1 MGHGPAK
8 TAVPPSL
15 RVSLTGNELSL
26 HSSLTRFWGRSG
38 PTPAVRG
45 LAENAANLVSNQSL
59 QCNFLTTSS
68 LEASAV
74 DPTLVRHGGALGRRC
89 ANPSSPHTE
98 CLAHGLAVRIK

>member
-1 MGHGPAK
+1 MGRGPAK

-15 RVSLTGNELSL
+15 WVPLTGNELYL
-26 HSSLTRFWGRSG
+26 HSSLTRFWGRNG

-45 LAENAANLVSNQSL
+45 LAENAANLVSNQSP

-74 DPTLVRHGGALGRRC
+74 DPTLVRQGS